1 MLARALL
8 LPATLAAAAGEAS
21 FSPACDLAGNWT
33 DGTCVGQPVSAR
45 CAAQAA
51 AALLLLKLQHATL
64 TDTHCVCCAAQAA
77 QYGPHRVLAERR
89 RQLRCPHHALE

>member
-51 AALLLLKLQHATL
+51 AALLLLLKAAACY
-64 TDTHCVCCAAQAA
+64 THCVCCAAQAA